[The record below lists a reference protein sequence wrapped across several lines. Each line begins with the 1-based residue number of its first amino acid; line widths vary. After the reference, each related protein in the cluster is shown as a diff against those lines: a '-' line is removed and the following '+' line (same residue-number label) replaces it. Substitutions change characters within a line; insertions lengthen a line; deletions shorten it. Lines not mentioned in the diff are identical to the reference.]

1 MFYYSC
7 VCMELVCMCVAL
19 MHAACP
25 KSLISPVQTKCIAP
39 QGWRVRGTSTKAVSV
54 VDAEYKVHTM

>member
-1 MFYYSC
+1 
-7 VCMELVCMCVAL
+7 MCVAL